1 MSNKKIYFK
10 FIFASLIIILAFNV
24 FYAFLY
30 RYEYRTYTTNFNMKL
45 NELIFSINE
54 KYPELDKTEIIKIL
68 NSDNE
73 YEVNILREYGIDIN
87 NDAFLLKNDYEF
99 NKFIKINIALITALG
114 IILISIFIL
123 YNYQKDRK
131 LKEIQNYLEEINKK
145 NYKLDIEDNREGEL
159 SILKNEVYKTTVFLK
174 EQAENTMQ
182 DKTNLKDSISDIS
195 HQLKTPLTSISILL
209 DNIIEN
215 PGMEEATRNEFIKDI
230 RREIININFLV
241 QALLKLSKFDA
252 NAIEFTNKEV
262 NIKQMIETSIKNIMP
277 LCDLK
282 KVEIELIGDSKDK
295 LVCDEK
301 WQTEAITNILKNSV
315 EYSNTGDTI
324 YIKFKENK
332 LYTQIDIKDN
342 GKGIDKEDLPHIF
355 DRFYKGKNSS
365 KNSIG
370 IGLALSKTIIEKS
383 GGRISAESKL
393 GEGTTFVIRYF

>member
-1 MSNKKIYFK
+1 MSNKTIYLK
-10 FIFASLIIILAFNV
+10 FLSISLIVILAFNI

-30 RYEYRTYTTNFNMKL
+30 QYEYRTYTINFNIKL
-45 NELIFSINE
+45 NELISVIKE
-54 KYPELDKTEIIKIL
+54 EYPDLDKNELIKIL
-68 NSDNE
+68 NSNDK
-73 YEVNILREYGIDIN
+73 YKDNILREYGIDIN
-87 NDAFLLKNDYEF
+87 NDAFVLKNDQEF
-99 NKFIKINIALITALG
+99 NKFAKINIIVITSLG
-114 IILISIFIL
+114 MILISIFVF
-123 YNYQKDRK
+123 YNYQKDKK
-131 LKEIQNYLEEINKK
+131 LREILNYLEEINKK

-174 EQAENTMQ
+174 EQAENSLQ

-215 PGMEEATRNEFIKDI
+215 PDMEISTRNEFIKDI

-252 NAIEFTNKEV
+252 NAVEFINKEV
-262 NIKQMIETSIKNIMP
+262 NIKQMLESAVKNIMP

-282 KVEIELIGDSKDK
+282 KVEIELIGDDRDK

-301 WQTEAITNILKNSV
+301 WQIEAISNILKNSV
-315 EYSNTGDTI
+315 EYSNAGDTI
-324 YIKFKENK
+324 YVKFKENN
-332 LYTQIDIKDN
+332 LYTQIDIKDS

-383 GGRISAESKL
+383 GGNISAESKL
-393 GEGTTFVIRYF
+393 GEGTRFVIRYF

>member
-1 MSNKKIYFK
+1 MNNKLIYLKYLFVSLVIVLV
-10 FIFASLIIILAFNV
+10 FNIFCV
-24 FYAFLY
+24 FLY
-30 RYEYRTYTTNFNMKL
+30 KYEYRTYNTNFNMKL
-45 NELIFSINE
+45 NEIIFAVSE
-54 KYPELDKTEIIKIL
+54 KYPDIDKTELIKIL
-68 NSDNE
+68 NSNNK
-73 YEVNILREYGIDIN
+73 YEDSILREYGIDIN
-87 NDAFLLKNDYEF
+87 DDAFVLKNDIEF
-99 NKFIKINIALITALG
+99 EQFIKINIITVTSLGIVLIT
-114 IILISIFIL
+114 IFVI

-174 EQAENTMQ
+174 EQAENSMQ
-182 DKTNLKDSISDIS
+182 DKINLKDSISDIS

-215 PGMEEATRNEFIKDI
+215 PNMDTATRNEFVKDI

-252 NAIEFTNKEV
+252 NAVEFINKEV
-262 NIKQMIETSIKNIMP
+262 NIKQMLDSAVKNIMP

-282 KVEIELIGDSKDK
+282 KVEIELIGDDKDK
-295 LVCDEK
+295 LVCDER
-301 WQTEAITNILKNSV
+301 WQIEAISNILKNSV
-315 EYSNTGDTI
+315 EYSNAGDTI
-324 YIKFKENK
+324 YVKFKENN
-332 LYTQIDIKDN
+332 LYTQIDIKDS

-383 GGRISAESKL
+383 GGNISAESKL
-393 GEGTTFVIRYF
+393 GEGTSFVIRYF

>member
-1 MSNKKIYFK
+1 MSNKTIYLK
-10 FIFASLIIILAFNV
+10 CIFVSLIAVLIFNV
-24 FYAFLY
+24 FNAFLY
-30 RYEYRTYTTNFNMKL
+30 KYEYRTYTTNFNMKL
-45 NELIFSINE
+45 NELIASINE
-54 KYPELDKTEIIKIL
+54 NYPGLDKNEIVKIL
-68 NSDNE
+68 NSNNK
-73 YEVNILREYGIDIN
+73 YENNILREYGIDVD
-87 NDAFLLKNDYEF
+87 NDAFILKNDQEF
-99 NKFIKINIALITALG
+99 NKFIKMNIALITTLG
-114 IILISIFIL
+114 IILISIFII
-123 YNYQKDRK
+123 YNYQKDKK

-174 EQAENTMQ
+174 EQAENSMQ
-182 DKTNLKDSISDIS
+182 DKINLKDSISDIS

-215 PGMEEATRNEFIKDI
+215 PDMDMATRSEFIKDI

-262 NIKQMIETSIKNIMP
+262 NIKKMLETSIKNILP

-282 KVEIELIGDSKDK
+282 KVEFELIGDSTDK

-301 WQTEAITNILKNSV
+301 WQIEAITNILKNSV
-315 EYSNTGDTI
+315 EYSNVGDTI

-332 LYTQIDIKDN
+332 LYTQIDIKDS

-370 IGLALSKTIIEKS
+370 IGLALSKTIIEKN
-383 GGRISAESKL
+383 GGRILVESKL
-393 GEGTTFVIRYF
+393 DGGTTFVIRYF

>member
-1 MSNKKIYFK
+1 MSNKTIYLK
-10 FIFASLIIILAFNV
+10 FLFISLIVILAFNI

-30 RYEYRTYTTNFNMKL
+30 QYEYRTYTINFNIKL
-45 NELIFSINE
+45 NELISVIKE
-54 KYPELDKTEIIKIL
+54 EYPDLDKNELIKIL
-68 NSDNE
+68 NSNDK
-73 YEVNILREYGIDIN
+73 YKDNILREYGIDIN
-87 NDAFLLKNDYEF
+87 NDAFVLKNDQEF
-99 NKFIKINIALITALG
+99 NKFAKINIIVITSLG
-114 IILISIFIL
+114 MILISIFVF
-123 YNYQKDRK
+123 YNYQKDKK
-131 LKEIQNYLEEINKK
+131 LREILNYLEEINKK

-174 EQAENTMQ
+174 EQAENSLQ
-182 DKTNLKDSISDIS
+182 DKTNLKDSISNIS

-215 PGMEEATRNEFIKDI
+215 PDMDTATRNEFIKDI

-252 NAIEFTNKEV
+252 NAVEFINKEV
-262 NIKQMIETSIKNIMP
+262 NIKQMLESAVKNIMP

-282 KVEIELIGDSKDK
+282 KVEIELIGENSDK

-301 WQTEAITNILKNSV
+301 WQIEAISNILKNSV

-324 YIKFKENK
+324 YVKFKENN
-332 LYTQIDIKDN
+332 LYTQIDIKDS

-383 GGRISAESKL
+383 GGNISAESKL
-393 GEGTTFVIRYF
+393 GEGTRFVIRYF

>member
-1 MSNKKIYFK
+1 MSNKTIYLK
-10 FIFASLIIILAFNV
+10 FLFISLIVILAFNI

-30 RYEYRTYTTNFNMKL
+30 QYEYRTYTINFNIKL
-45 NELIFSINE
+45 NELISVIKE
-54 KYPELDKTEIIKIL
+54 EYPDLDKNELIKIL
-68 NSDNE
+68 NSNDK
-73 YEVNILREYGIDIN
+73 YKDNILREYGIDIN
-87 NDAFLLKNDYEF
+87 NDAFVLKNDQEF
-99 NKFIKINIALITALG
+99 NKFAKINIIVITSLG
-114 IILISIFIL
+114 MILISIFVL
-123 YNYQKDRK
+123 YNYQKDKK
-131 LKEIQNYLEEINKK
+131 LREILNYLEEINKK

-174 EQAENTMQ
+174 EQAENTLQ

-215 PGMEEATRNEFIKDI
+215 PDMEISTRNEFIKDI

-252 NAIEFTNKEV
+252 NAVEFINKEV
-262 NIKQMIETSIKNIMP
+262 NIKQMLECAVKNIMP

-282 KVEIELIGDSKDK
+282 KVEIELIGDDRDK

-301 WQTEAITNILKNSV
+301 WQIEAISNILKNSV
-315 EYSNTGDTI
+315 EYSNAGDII
-324 YIKFKENK
+324 YVKFKENN
-332 LYTQIDIKDN
+332 LYTQIDIKDS

-383 GGRISAESKL
+383 GGNISAESKL
-393 GEGTTFVIRYF
+393 GEGTRFVIRYF

>member
-1 MSNKKIYFK
+1 MNNKSIYLKYLFVSLVIVLV
-10 FIFASLIIILAFNV
+10 FNIFCV
-24 FYAFLY
+24 FLY
-30 RYEYRTYTTNFNMKL
+30 KYEYRTYNTNFNMKL
-45 NELIFSINE
+45 NEIIFAVSE
-54 KYPELDKTEIIKIL
+54 KYPDIDKTELIKIL
-68 NSDNE
+68 NSNNK
-73 YEVNILREYGIDIN
+73 YEDSILREYGIDIN
-87 NDAFLLKNDYEF
+87 DDAFVLKNDIEF
-99 NKFIKINIALITALG
+99 EQFIKINIITVTSLGIVLIT
-114 IILISIFIL
+114 IFVI

-174 EQAENTMQ
+174 EQAENSMQ
-182 DKTNLKDSISDIS
+182 DKINLKDSISDIS

-215 PGMEEATRNEFIKDI
+215 PNMDTATRNEFVKDI

-252 NAIEFTNKEV
+252 NAVEFINKEV
-262 NIKQMIETSIKNIMP
+262 NIKQMLDSAVKNIMP

-282 KVEIELIGDSKDK
+282 KVEIELIGDDKDK
-295 LVCDEK
+295 LVCDER
-301 WQTEAITNILKNSV
+301 WQIEAISNILKNSV
-315 EYSNTGDTI
+315 EYSNAGDTI
-324 YIKFKENK
+324 YVKFKENN
-332 LYTQIDIKDN
+332 LYTQIDIKDS

-365 KNSIG
+365 ENSIG

-383 GGRISAESKL
+383 GGNISAESKL
-393 GEGTTFVIRYF
+393 GEGTSFVIRYF

>member
-1 MSNKKIYFK
+1 MNNKLIYLKYLFVSLVIVLV
-10 FIFASLIIILAFNV
+10 FNIFCV
-24 FYAFLY
+24 FLY
-30 RYEYRTYTTNFNMKL
+30 KYEYRTYNTNFNMKL
-45 NELIFSINE
+45 NEIIFAVSE
-54 KYPELDKTEIIKIL
+54 KYPDIDKTELIKIL
-68 NSDNE
+68 NSNNK
-73 YEVNILREYGIDIN
+73 YEDSILREYGIDIN
-87 NDAFLLKNDYEF
+87 DDAFVLKNDIEF
-99 NKFIKINIALITALG
+99 EQFIKINIITVTSLGIVLIT
-114 IILISIFIL
+114 IFVI

-174 EQAENTMQ
+174 EQAENSMQ
-182 DKTNLKDSISDIS
+182 DKINLKDSISDIS

-215 PGMEEATRNEFIKDI
+215 PNMDTATRNEFVKDI

-252 NAIEFTNKEV
+252 NAVEFINKEV
-262 NIKQMIETSIKNIMP
+262 NIKQMLDSAVKNITP

-282 KVEIELIGDSKDK
+282 KVEIELIGDDKDK
-295 LVCDEK
+295 LVCDER
-301 WQTEAITNILKNSV
+301 WQIEAISNILKNSV
-315 EYSNTGDTI
+315 EYSNAGDTI
-324 YIKFKENK
+324 YVKFKENN
-332 LYTQIDIKDN
+332 LYTQIDIKDS

-383 GGRISAESKL
+383 GGNISAESKL
-393 GEGTTFVIRYF
+393 GEGTSFVIRYF

>member
-1 MSNKKIYFK
+1 MNNKSIYLKYLFVSLVIVLV
-10 FIFASLIIILAFNV
+10 FNIFCV
-24 FYAFLY
+24 FLY
-30 RYEYRTYTTNFNMKL
+30 KYEYRTYNTNFNMKL
-45 NELIFSINE
+45 NEIIFAVSE
-54 KYPELDKTEIIKIL
+54 KYPDIDKTELIKIL
-68 NSDNE
+68 NSNNK
-73 YEVNILREYGIDIN
+73 YEDSILREYGIDIN
-87 NDAFLLKNDYEF
+87 DDAFVLKNDIEF
-99 NKFIKINIALITALG
+99 EQFIKINIITVTSLGIVLIT
-114 IILISIFIL
+114 IFVI

-174 EQAENTMQ
+174 EQAENSMQ
-182 DKTNLKDSISDIS
+182 DKINLKDSISDIS

-215 PGMEEATRNEFIKDI
+215 PNMDTATRNEFVKDI

-252 NAIEFTNKEV
+252 NAVEFINKEV
-262 NIKQMIETSIKNIMP
+262 NIKQMLDSAVKNIMP

-282 KVEIELIGDSKDK
+282 KVEIELIGDDKDK
-295 LVCDEK
+295 LVCDER
-301 WQTEAITNILKNSV
+301 WQIEAISNILKNSV
-315 EYSNTGDTI
+315 EYSNAGDTI
-324 YIKFKENK
+324 YVKFKENN
-332 LYTQIDIKDN
+332 LYTQIDIKDS
-342 GKGIDKEDLPHIF
+342 GKGIDKDDLPHIF

-383 GGRISAESKL
+383 GGNISAESKL
-393 GEGTTFVIRYF
+393 GEGTSFVIRYF

>member
-1 MSNKKIYFK
+1 MSNKTIYLK
-10 FIFASLIIILAFNV
+10 FLFISLIVILAFNI

-30 RYEYRTYTTNFNMKL
+30 QYEYRTYTINFNIKL
-45 NELIFSINE
+45 NELISVIKE
-54 KYPELDKTEIIKIL
+54 EYPDLDKNELIKIL
-68 NSDNE
+68 NSNDK
-73 YEVNILREYGIDIN
+73 YKDNILREYGIDIN
-87 NDAFLLKNDYEF
+87 NDAFVLKNDQEF
-99 NKFIKINIALITALG
+99 NKFAKINIIVITSLG
-114 IILISIFIL
+114 MILISIFVF
-123 YNYQKDRK
+123 YNYQKDKK
-131 LKEIQNYLEEINKK
+131 LREILNYLEEINKK

-174 EQAENTMQ
+174 EQAENSLQ

-215 PGMEEATRNEFIKDI
+215 PDMEISTRNEFIKDI

-252 NAIEFTNKEV
+252 NAVEFINKEV
-262 NIKQMIETSIKNIMP
+262 NIKQMLESAVKNIMP

-282 KVEIELIGDSKDK
+282 KVEIELIGENSDK

-301 WQTEAITNILKNSV
+301 WQIEAISNILKNSV
-315 EYSNTGDTI
+315 EYSNAGDTI
-324 YIKFKENK
+324 YVKFKENN
-332 LYTQIDIKDN
+332 LYTQIDIKDS

-383 GGRISAESKL
+383 GGNIFAESKL
-393 GEGTTFVIRYF
+393 GEGTRFVIRYF

>member
-1 MSNKKIYFK
+1 MSNKTIYLK
-10 FIFASLIIILAFNV
+10 FLFISLIVILAFNI

-30 RYEYRTYTTNFNMKL
+30 QYEYRTYTINFNIKL
-45 NELIFSINE
+45 NELISVIKE
-54 KYPELDKTEIIKIL
+54 EYPDLDKNELIKIL
-68 NSDNE
+68 NSNDK
-73 YEVNILREYGIDIN
+73 YKDNILREYGIDIN
-87 NDAFLLKNDYEF
+87 NDAFVLKNDQEF
-99 NKFIKINIALITALG
+99 NKFAKINIIVITSLG
-114 IILISIFIL
+114 MILISIFVF
-123 YNYQKDRK
+123 YNYQKDKK
-131 LKEIQNYLEEINKK
+131 LREILNYLEEINKK

-174 EQAENTMQ
+174 EQAENSLQ
-182 DKTNLKDSISDIS
+182 DKTNLKDSISNIS

-215 PGMEEATRNEFIKDI
+215 PDMDTATRNEFIKDI

-252 NAIEFTNKEV
+252 NAVEFINKEV
-262 NIKQMIETSIKNIMP
+262 NIKQMLESAVKNIMP

-282 KVEIELIGDSKDK
+282 KVEIELIGENSDK

-301 WQTEAITNILKNSV
+301 WQIEAISNILKNSV
-315 EYSNTGDTI
+315 EYSNAGDTI
-324 YIKFKENK
+324 YVKFKENN
-332 LYTQIDIKDN
+332 LYTQIDIKDS

-383 GGRISAESKL
+383 GGNIFAESKL
-393 GEGTTFVIRYF
+393 GEGTRFVIRYF

>member
-1 MSNKKIYFK
+1 MSNKTIYLK
-10 FIFASLIIILAFNV
+10 FLFISLIVILAFNI

-30 RYEYRTYTTNFNMKL
+30 QYEYRTYTINFNIKL
-45 NELIFSINE
+45 NEIIFTISE
-54 KYPELDKTEIIKIL
+54 KYPNVDKTEIIKIL
-68 NSDNE
+68 NSNNK
-73 YEVNILREYGIDIN
+73 YEDSILREYGIDIN
-87 NDAFLLKNDYEF
+87 NDAFVLKNDIEF
-99 NKFIKINIALITALG
+99 EQFIKINIITITTLG
-114 IILISIFIL
+114 IVLIAIFII
-123 YNYQKDRK
+123 YNYQKDKK

-174 EQAENTMQ
+174 EQAENSLQ
-182 DKTNLKDSISDIS
+182 DKTNLKDSISNIS

-215 PGMEEATRNEFIKDI
+215 PDMDTATRNEFIKDI

-252 NAIEFTNKEV
+252 NAVEFINKEV
-262 NIKQMIETSIKNIMP
+262 NIKQMLESAVKNIMP

-282 KVEIELIGDSKDK
+282 KVEIELIGENSDK

-301 WQTEAITNILKNSV
+301 WQIEAISNILKNSV
-315 EYSNTGDTI
+315 EYSNAGDTI
-324 YIKFKENK
+324 YVKFKENN
-332 LYTQIDIKDN
+332 LYTQIDIKDS

-383 GGRISAESKL
+383 GGNIFAESKL
-393 GEGTTFVIRYF
+393 GEGTRFVIRYF

>member
-1 MSNKKIYFK
+1 MSNKTIYLK
-10 FIFASLIIILAFNV
+10 FLFISLIVILAFNI

-30 RYEYRTYTTNFNMKL
+30 QYEYRTYTINFNIKL
-45 NELIFSINE
+45 NELISVIKE
-54 KYPELDKTEIIKIL
+54 EYPDLDKNELIKIL
-68 NSDNE
+68 NSNDK
-73 YEVNILREYGIDIN
+73 YKDNILREYGIDIN
-87 NDAFLLKNDYEF
+87 NDAFVLKNDQEF
-99 NKFIKINIALITALG
+99 NKFAKINIIVITSLG
-114 IILISIFIL
+114 MILISIFVF
-123 YNYQKDRK
+123 YNYQKDKK
-131 LKEIQNYLEEINKK
+131 LREILNYLEEINKK

-174 EQAENTMQ
+174 EQAENSLQ
-182 DKTNLKDSISDIS
+182 DKTNLKDSISNIS

-215 PGMEEATRNEFIKDI
+215 PDMDTATRNEFIKDI

-252 NAIEFTNKEV
+252 NAVEFINKEV
-262 NIKQMIETSIKNIMP
+262 NIKQMLESAVKNIMP

-282 KVEIELIGDSKDK
+282 KVEIKLIGDDRDK

-301 WQTEAITNILKNSV
+301 WQIEAISNILKNSV
-315 EYSNTGDTI
+315 EYSNAGDTI
-324 YIKFKENK
+324 YVKFKENN
-332 LYTQIDIKDN
+332 LYTQIDIKDS

-383 GGRISAESKL
+383 GGNISAESKL
-393 GEGTTFVIRYF
+393 GEGTRFVIRYF

>member
-1 MSNKKIYFK
+1 MSNKTIYLK
-10 FIFASLIIILAFNV
+10 FLFISLIVILAFNI

-30 RYEYRTYTTNFNMKL
+30 QYEYRTYTTNFNIKL
-45 NELIFSINE
+45 NELISVIKE
-54 KYPELDKTEIIKIL
+54 EYPDLDKNELIKIL
-68 NSDNE
+68 NSNDK
-73 YEVNILREYGIDIN
+73 YKDNILREYGIDIN
-87 NDAFLLKNDYEF
+87 NDAFVLKNDQEF
-99 NKFIKINIALITALG
+99 NKFAKINIIVITSLG
-114 IILISIFIL
+114 IIFISIFVL
-123 YNYQKDRK
+123 YNYQKDKK
-131 LKEIQNYLEEINKK
+131 LREILNYLEEINKK

-174 EQAENTMQ
+174 EQAENSLQ
-182 DKTNLKDSISDIS
+182 DKINLKDSISDIS

-215 PGMEEATRNEFIKDI
+215 PDMEISTRNEFIKDI

-252 NAIEFTNKEV
+252 NAIVFINKEV
-262 NIKQMIETSIKNIMP
+262 NIKKMLETSIKNIMP

-282 KVEIELIGDSKDK
+282 KVEIEIIGDDGDK

-301 WQTEAITNILKNSV
+301 WQIEAITNILKNSV
-315 EYSNTGDTI
+315 EYSNVGDTI

-332 LYTQIDIKDN
+332 LYTQIDIKDS

-370 IGLALSKTIIEKS
+370 IGLALSKTIIEKN
-383 GGRISAESKL
+383 GGSVSAESKL
-393 GEGTTFVIRYF
+393 GEGTRFVIRYF

>member
-1 MSNKKIYFK
+1 MSNKTIYLK
-10 FIFASLIIILAFNV
+10 FLFISLIVILAFNI

-30 RYEYRTYTTNFNMKL
+30 QYEYRTYTINFNIKL
-45 NELIFSINE
+45 NELISVIKE
-54 KYPELDKTEIIKIL
+54 EYPDLDKNELIKIL
-68 NSDNE
+68 NSNDK
-73 YEVNILREYGIDIN
+73 YKDNILREYGIDIN
-87 NDAFLLKNDYEF
+87 NDAFVLKNDQEF
-99 NKFIKINIALITALG
+99 NKFAKINIIVITSLG
-114 IILISIFIL
+114 MILISIFVF
-123 YNYQKDRK
+123 YNYQKDKK
-131 LKEIQNYLEEINKK
+131 LREILNYLEEINKK

-174 EQAENTMQ
+174 EQAENSLQ
-182 DKTNLKDSISDIS
+182 DKTNLKDSISNIS

-215 PGMEEATRNEFIKDI
+215 PDMDTATRNEFIKDI

-252 NAIEFTNKEV
+252 NAVEFINKEV
-262 NIKQMIETSIKNIMP
+262 NIKQMLESAVKNIMP

-282 KVEIELIGDSKDK
+282 KVEIELIGDDRDK

-301 WQTEAITNILKNSV
+301 WQIEAISNILKNSV
-315 EYSNTGDTI
+315 EYSNAGDTI
-324 YIKFKENK
+324 YVKFKENN
-332 LYTQIDIKDN
+332 LYTQIDIKDS

-383 GGRISAESKL
+383 GGNISAESKL
-393 GEGTTFVIRYF
+393 GEGTRFVIRYF